1 MAWRYLRSPRQEGF
15 ISFIAWFSFI
25 GIALGVATLII
36 VMSVMN
42 GFRFELLKTVV
53 GVRGHIAIHSQNG
66 PFEFPLEMQQAIQKI
81 PGVVNVFPVVERQAI
96 LNAKGQARGVM
107 VHAMSAEDFQKR
119 RDLSAH
125 ITPEQISLFRGD
137 TIFMGKRLAEILG
150 IQMGDRINLLS
161 PEGHMTPFGTIPKQK
176 AFTVVG
182 IFEVGMNEFDK
193 NILFMPLE
201 SARGFFRLPGA
212 YTNIEVFAQNEHIVP
227 KIVTPLRKNLGASF
241 NVLDWQHS
249 DASIFRAVQVERNV
263 MFLILTLIIVIA
275 SFNIISSLIM
285 LVKDKTRDI
294 AIMRTMGATKGSI
307 LRIFMMTGSAIGF
320 IGTALGAIFG
330 ITFAA
335 NIEKIRRVLE
345 SFLHMDLFSA
355 EIYFLTQLPSQLNLN
370 EVFWVVLMALSL
382 SFLAT
387 LYPAFK
393 ASKLDP
399 AEALRF

>member
-1 MAWRYLRSPRQEGF
+1 
-15 ISFIAWFSFI
+15 
-25 GIALGVATLII
+25 
-36 VMSVMN
+36 
-42 GFRFELLKTVV
+42 
-53 GVRGHIAIHSQNG
+53 
-66 PFEFPLEMQQAIQKI
+66 
-81 PGVVNVFPVVERQAI
+81 
-96 LNAKGQARGVM
+96 
-107 VHAMSAEDFQKR
+107 
-119 RDLSAH
+119 
-125 ITPEQISLFRGD
+125 
-137 TIFMGKRLAEILG
+137 
-150 IQMGDRINLLS
+150 
-161 PEGHMTPFGTIPKQK
+161 
-176 AFTVVG
+176 
-182 IFEVGMNEFDK
+182 
-193 NILFMPLE
+193 
-201 SARGFFRLPGA
+201 
-212 YTNIEVFAQNEHIVP
+212 
-227 KIVTPLRKNLGASF
+227 
-241 NVLDWQHS
+241 
-249 DASIFRAVQVERNV
+249 
-263 MFLILTLIIVIA
+263 
-275 SFNIISSLIM
+275 
-285 LVKDKTRDI
+285 VKDKTRDI